1 MSEDQVTAV
10 EEQSQP
16 SESTA
21 TETPVVTT
29 EETVAN
35 WRDSLPEELKT
46 NASLE
51 KFSDVS
57 TLAKSYINAES
68 MIGKDKMVIPGANT
82 TEDEWNDIY
91 DKLGRPSDPNAYEL
105 TAEVGEGEQ
114 IDEQLMSSF
123 KETAHKHGLSPAQAQ
138 GLLDYYNSI
147 SSQSMVD
154 LENNAVL
161 VQEQSQRELRE
172 EWGGSYEA
180 NLSQASNIG
189 KQFFGE
195 EIYGLQMADGSQLG
209 DNPTLIKGLAKM
221 ASVVSEDTLVGD
233 KQSAASGG
241 NFQQQINDLTSPNSA
256 SWNKMDPQ
264 HDATVQKVLALRSMI
279 SG

>member
-1 MSEDQVTAV
+1 MSEDQVTEV
-10 EEQSQP
+10 EQQSQP
-16 SESTA
+16 SETTA
-21 TETPVVTT
+21 TIEPTATTTT
-29 EETVAN
+29 EAS
-35 WRDSLPEELKT
+35 WRDALPDDLKSNESLG
-46 NASLE
+46 
-51 KFSDVS
+51 KFSDIS
-57 TLAKSYINAES
+57 TLAKSYINAEQ
-68 MIGKDKMVIPGANT
+68 MIGKDKMVVPGANT
-82 TEDEWNDIY
+82 TEDEWSDIY
-91 DKLGRPSDPNAYEL
+91 DKLGRPSAPDAYEL
-105 TAEVGEGEQ
+105 TAELGEGEEV
-114 IDEQLMSSF
+114 DAQLMSSF

-138 GLLDYYNSI
+138 GLLDYYNNI
-147 SSQSMVD
+147 STQSMTD
-154 LENNAVL
+154 MANNSVL

-241 NFQQQINDLTSPNSA
+241 NFQQQINDLTAPNTA
-256 SWNKMDPQ
+256 YWNKMDPQ